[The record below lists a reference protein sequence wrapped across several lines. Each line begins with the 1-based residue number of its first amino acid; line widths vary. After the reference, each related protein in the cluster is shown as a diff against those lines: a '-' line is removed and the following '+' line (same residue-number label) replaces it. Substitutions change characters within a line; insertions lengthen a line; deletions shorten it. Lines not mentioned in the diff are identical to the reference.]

1 MRAKLITPPALEP
14 VTLTTAKAHL
24 REVGTDQ
31 DDLIAIYIEA
41 ARRHVE
47 QSTGARCITQAWR
60 LVLDEFPAEGLPLPG
75 YPLIA
80 VQSIAY
86 IDPAGAAQTITL
98 ADLIVDTASRP
109 GIIYKP
115 DGWPATKDREGVVTI
130 DYTVGFGAASTDV
143 PADLRNA
150 ILLLIGDL
158 FENRQGQ
165 QKETLADNPAV
176 TSLLWPYRVMT
187 P

>member
-1 MRAKLITPPALEP
+1 MCAKLIIPPAVEP
-14 VTLTTAKAHL
+14 VSLATAKAHL

-47 QSTGARCITQAWR
+47 QTTGVRCITQGWQ
-60 LVLDEFPAEGLPLPG
+60 LVLDEFPSEGLPLPG
-75 YPLIA
+75 YPLVS
-80 VQSIAY
+80 VQAIAY
-86 IDPAGAAQTITL
+86 IDPDDVAQSITVGDLVVNTAG
-98 ADLIVDTASRP
+98 RP
-109 GIIYKP
+109 GVIYYP
-115 DGWPATKDREGVVTI
+115 AGWPATKDREGVVTI
-130 DYTVGFGAASTDV
+130 DYTVGFGGAATDV

-150 ILLLIGDL
+150 ILLLVGDL

-176 TSLLWPYRVMT
+176 ASLLWPYRVMS

>member
-1 MRAKLITPPALEP
+1 MCAKLIIPPAVEP
-14 VTLTTAKAHL
+14 VSLATAKAHL

-47 QSTGARCITQAWR
+47 QTSGVGCITQEWQ
-60 LVLDEFPAEGLPLPG
+60 LVLDEFPDDGLRLPG
-75 YPLIA
+75 YPLES

-86 IDPAGAAQTITL
+86 IDPDGLAQSITI
-98 ADLIVDTASRP
+98 ADLVVDTASRP
-109 GIIYKP
+109 GMVYNP
-115 DGWPATKDREGVVTI
+115 AGWPATKDREGVVTI
-130 DYTVGFGAASTDV
+130 DYTLGFGGTDDTV

-150 ILLLIGDL
+150 ILLLVGDL

-176 TSLLWPYRVMT
+176 ASLLWPYRVMS